1 MRPARWRWP
10 LRFARRELAAGELTV
25 LGLAL
30 TVAVLAIACV
40 GLFSDRLDRA
50 LTREATQLLA
60 ADLVI
65 NADTPLPAGFVRQA
79 AALGLST
86 AQSASFPSMAG
97 AGEQVTLSAAKA
109 VSDRYPLRGELEVRL
124 VDGRVVHGAL
134 HPAPGTAWVDERLL
148 SKLKIKLGD
157 SIRLGNRQLQLAGEL
172 LREPDA
178 TLDLYQFIPRLLFNQ
193 ADLAATGLVQE
204 GSRVRW
210 RLLVAGTA
218 SQVNAFQQWA
228 AAHLPRG
235 ARIENVEDA
244 RPEVRVALERTRR
257 FLGVAAMM
265 TVALAAAAVALA
277 VRRYLMRHWQSVA
290 VLRCLG
296 LTGREVGALF
306 SGLFLLLGLAAGI
319 VGTLAGYGL
328 QAGLLNW
335 LLPEFAARLPPAGW
349 QAWLLG
355 PAAALVLLAG
365 LALPPLWTVRHVP
378 PAAVLRH
385 ELPPAQ
391 PGWLAP
397 LAAVFA
403 LLALSVWLT
412 ADRTA
417 TLWLL
422 GGFAGFLLLA
432 GLLALALLGLLRA
445 LGPGAKLSWRY
456 GMANLGRRPWLASIQ
471 LVALAVGLMA
481 LLALTMVRADL
492 IGTWRRSVPPDAPNR
507 FVLNVQP
514 GQLAELRQ
522 TFAEAGQPVP
532 EFAPMVRARLLAI
545 NGKPLRPAAYR
556 DEQARRLAER
566 EFNLSWRDTLPSD
579 NRVAAGQWWSG
590 AHASPQFSVEQ
601 GLADKLGIRL
611 GDTLRFDLAGTT
623 YQARVSS
630 LRAVRWDSFHVNFFV
645 LAPSGWFGEQPAS
658 YIASFRLAP
667 GQEAFATQLSERFPN
682 LTVIDV
688 EAILDQVRSMID
700 RLALSTE
707 AMFSLALAAGVL
719 VLWAALA
726 ATRDER
732 LFDVALM
739 RALGAS
745 RRQLAA
751 MLYAEL
757 AWLGGM
763 AGLLAGG
770 GALALERIVALHLLN
785 LPLAWN
791 WQLPLAG
798 MAVGVLVVTVAGW
811 PLLRRVTRTP
821 PMATLQAL

>member
-1 MRPARWRWP
+1 MKPSRWRWP

-25 LGLAL
+25 LALAL

-40 GLFSDRLDRA
+40 GLFTDRLDRA
-50 LTREATQLLA
+50 LSREASQLLA

-65 NADTPLPAGFVRQA
+65 NADTPLPAGFARQA
-79 AALGLST
+79 AALHLQLAHS
-86 AQSASFPSMAG
+86 SSFPSMAA
-97 AGEQVTLSAAKA
+97 AGEQVTLAAVKA
-109 VSDRYPLRGELEVRL
+109 VSDHYPLRGELQVRL
-124 VDGRVVHGAL
+124 ADGRVLHGAL
-134 HPAPGTAWVDERLL
+134 HPAPGTAWADERLL
-148 SKLKIKLGD
+148 SKLKIKPGD
-157 SIRLGNRQLQLAGEL
+157 YIRLGNRQLRVAGAL

-210 RLLVAGTA
+210 RLLVAGEPG
-218 SQVNAFQQWA
+218 QVSAYQHWA
-228 AAHLPRG
+228 AAQLPRG
-235 ARIENVEDA
+235 ARIESVEEA
-244 RPEVRVALERTRR
+244 RPEVRAALERTRR
-257 FLGVAAMM
+257 FLGVAAML
-265 TVALAAAAVALA
+265 TVALAAAAVVLA
-277 VRRYLMRHWQSVA
+277 VRRYLMRHWQAVA

-296 LTGREVGALF
+296 LSRREIGMLF
-306 SGLFLLLGLAAGI
+306 AGIFLLLGLAAGTI
-319 VGTLAGYGL
+319 GTVAGYAL

-335 LLPEFAARLPPAGW
+335 LLPALGERLPAAGW
-349 QAWLLG
+349 LAWLLG
-355 PAAALVLLAG
+355 PVSALVLLAG

-378 PAAVLRH
+378 PVAVLRH
-385 ELPPAQ
+385 ELPPLQ

-397 LAAVFA
+397 LLAVFA

-432 GLLALALLGLLRA
+432 GLCALALLGLLRA

-456 GMANLGRRPWLASIQ
+456 GMANLGRRPWLAAIQ
-471 LVALAVGLMA
+471 LVALSVGLMA
-481 LLALTMVRADL
+481 LLTLTLVRADL

-507 FVLNVQP
+507 FVLNIQP
-514 GQLAELRQ
+514 GQLIELRQ
-522 TFAEAGQPVP
+522 AFAAAGQPVP

-556 DEQARRLAER
+556 DEQAKRLAER
-566 EFNLSWRDTLPSD
+566 EFNLSWRAALPSD
-579 NRVAAGQWWSG
+579 NRVVAGQWWSG
-590 AHASPQFSVEQ
+590 AQAAPQFSVEQ

-611 GDTLRFDLAGTT
+611 GDSLRFDLAGTT

-630 LRAVRWDSFHVNFFV
+630 LRTVRWDSFHVNFFV
-645 LAPSGWFGEQPAS
+645 LAPAGWFGEQPAS
-658 YIASFRLAP
+658 YIASFHLAP
-667 GQEAFATQLSERFPN
+667 GQEPFAARLLERFPN

-688 EAILDQVRSMID
+688 GAILDQLRSMID
-700 RLALSTE
+700 RLALGTE

-745 RRQLAA
+745 HRQLAA
-751 MLYAEL
+751 MLYGEL
-757 AWLGGM
+757 AWLGGL
-763 AGLLAGG
+763 AGLLAGA
-770 GALALERIVALHLLN
+770 GALGLERIVAQHLLN
-785 LPLAWN
+785 MPLAWN
-791 WQLPLAG
+791 WSLPLAG
-798 MAVGVLVVTVAGW
+798 MAAGVLVVTVAGW

-821 PMATLQAL
+821 PLASLQAP